1 MCVVFDVLRRH
12 KNRSQLEKKSP
23 SCFTA
28 AQNTQGCANYLFRGH
43 AGHIRRVTRT
53 RASAR
58 TLGYTAMAFCVRERQ
73 PPPSGTLY
81 YVCLRRGRSARRPSL
96 KWQVCPG
103 CLLSVL
109 LGASCA
115 ARAGF
120 TPHHMHVCVCVCRQ
134 ATVPSAV
141 QRKHHQA
148 AP

>member
-81 YVCLRRGRSARRPSL
+81 NVCVRRGRSARRPSL

-115 ARAGF
+115 ARASF
-120 TPHHMHVCVCVCRQ
+120 TPPHMHVCVCVVRLLSLPQCRGN
-134 ATVPSAV
+134 T
-141 QRKHHQA
+141 HQA